1 MTDQVVQRLNAAL
14 DGRYRI
20 ERELGEGGMATV
32 YLADDLK
39 HNRKVALKVLK
50 PELAAVVGA
59 DRFLTEIE
67 TTANLQHPHIL
78 PLFDSGEADSFLF
91 YVMPY
96 VDGETLRD
104 RLERERQLPVHEA
117 VGMTV
122 SLAGAL
128 EHAHRKGVI
137 HRDIKPANILL
148 QDGQPVIAD
157 FGIALAVGSAGGARL
172 TETGLSV
179 GTPYYMSPEQATG
192 DQHVGPQSD
201 IYALTCVL
209 YEMLVGEPPF
219 PGQTAQ
225 AVLGR
230 IISGEYTPV
239 ARHRPSIPP
248 NVDAAIRKGLEKI
261 SADRFSTADEF
272 SRALQDPGFRHG
284 NVEAAAASA
293 GPWKGVAI
301 GTSVLAVIF
310 LSLMVW
316 AVTQDAPE
324 APVAWFG
331 VELPAGHD
339 PSLGFGTNVAISPDG
354 ETIVY
359 TGPSTEPGIPNQ
371 LWMRRRGSLDPV
383 PIAGTGYGYNPVFSP
398 DGARVAFQAQAPNV
412 IKVVGLTGAPPLT
425 VSPEG
430 IDVNSLA
437 WGDDGFIYT
446 DILQSEGNGLGRFP
460 EGGGAELERVT
471 TLDAGTGE
479 AFHAW
484 QQVLPGSRKMLATI
498 GYTPTSN
505 FSGYRIGLFDIE
517 SGERTI
523 VAAAVLAR
531 YSPTGDLLYITAD
544 GQLLAAEFDPESGEL
559 GAPAVIADGVA
570 VGAFGGADIALSGDG
585 TLVYMAGTLTAELGR
600 AVWVDRVG
608 TVTAV
613 DPSWQFDPGM
623 PEAALAV
630 SPDGTR
636 LAAKIST
643 EAGEDIW
650 VKELPDGPLSR
661 LTFDDGLDRRPRWS
675 ADGTRIFYNSDRNSD
690 AESGTHYDLWEQ
702 PADGTGTPQKIL
714 DLDASILEA
723 RRTPDES
730 MWVLRLGGL
739 SGLVGVRDLVGLRAG
754 ETETF
759 PVATESYDEKGV
771 ALSPTGRWVAYEST
785 ETGRDE
791 IYVRPFP
798 DAQGGK
804 WLVSVEGGF
813 NPKWAHSE
821 EEIFYVDGNGN
832 MVAVAVE
839 TDPTFRIGQ
848 RTTLFSL
855 PDRFLNGQPNYA
867 SWDVAPDDQRF
878 MMLQIGGG
886 DDGQVSELIIVQ
898 NFFRVLRERLG
909 S

>member
-1 MTDQVVQRLNAAL
+1 MSTDVIARLNAAL
-14 DGRYRI
+14 QGRY
-20 ERELGEGGMATV
+20 EVEGELGEGGMATV
-32 YLADDLK
+32 YLANDLK

-96 VDGETLRD
+96 VTGETLRD

-117 VGMTV
+117 VGIAV
-122 SLAGAL
+122 SMAGAL

-137 HRDIKPANILL
+137 HRDIKPANVLL

-230 IISGEYTPV
+230 IISGDYSPAT
-239 ARHRPSIPP
+239 AQRPSVPAHI
-248 NVDAAIRKGLEKI
+248 DATIRKGLEKI
-261 SADRFSTADEF
+261 SADRFATADEF
-272 SRALQDPGFRHG
+272 AKALQDPGFRHG
-284 NVEAAAASA
+284 NDGVAAGPV

-301 GTSVLAVIF
+301 GMSVTTVIF
-310 LSLMVW
+310 LSLMIW
-316 AVTQDAPE
+316 SLMQTPAE

-339 PSLGFGTNVAISPDG
+339 PALGFGANVAISPDG
-354 ETIVY
+354 EVIVY
-359 TGPSTEPGIPNQ
+359 TGPSTEAGVPMQ
-371 LWMRRRGSLDPV
+371 LWMRPRGSLEPT
-383 PIAGTGYGYNPVFSP
+383 PIAGTEYGYNPVFSP
-398 DGARVAFQAQAPNV
+398 EGDRIAFQTQAPNT
-412 IKVVGLTGAPPLT
+412 IKVVALTGAPPLT
-425 VSPEG
+425 VATEG
-430 IDVNSLA
+430 IDVNALS
-437 WGDDGFIYT
+437 WGDDGFLYT
-446 DILQSEGNGLGRFP
+446 DILQSD
-460 EGGGAELERVT
+460 GGGIGRLPATGGSAVERVT
-471 TLDAGTGE
+471 SLDAETEE

-498 GYTPTSN
+498 GYNPQGN
-505 FSGYRIGLFDIE
+505 FNGYRIALVDVE
-517 SGERTI
+517 SGEKSI
-523 VAAAVLAR
+523 VAAAVMAR
-531 YSPTGDLLYITAD
+531 YSPTGHLLYVTAD
-544 GQLLAAEFDPESGEL
+544 GQLLGADFDPESGEL

-570 VGAFGGADIALSGDG
+570 VGAFGGADIALAEDG
-585 TLVYMAGTLTAELGR
+585 TLVYMAGSLTSELGR
-600 AVWVDRVG
+600 AVWVDRSG
-608 TVTAV
+608 SVTPV
-613 DPSWQFDPGM
+613 DPDWQFDPGM
-623 PEAALAV
+623 PEASLAV

-643 EAGEDIW
+643 AAGEDIW

-661 LTFDDGLDRRPRWS
+661 LTFDDGIDRRPRWS
-675 ADGTRIFYNSDRNSD
+675 ADGIRIFYNSDREGEGGS
-690 AESGTHYDLWEQ
+690 HYDLWEQ
-702 PADGTGTPQKIL
+702 PSDGTGVPEKIL
-714 DLDASILEA
+714 DLEGSILEA

-730 MWVLRLGGL
+730 MYVLRLGGL
-739 SGLVGVRDLVGLRAG
+739 SGAVGVRDLVGLRVG

-771 ALSPTGRWVAYEST
+771 TLSPSGRWVAYEST

-791 IYVRPFP
+791 VYVRPFP

-804 WLVSVEGGF
+804 WLISVEGGF

-821 EEIFYVDGNGN
+821 EELFFVDGNGN
-832 MVAVAVE
+832 MVAVSVQTE
-839 TDPTFRIGQ
+839 PTFRVGE
-848 RTTLFSL
+848 RRTLFSL
-855 PDRFLNGQPNYA
+855 ADRFLNGQPNYA
-867 SWDVAPDDQRF
+867 SWDVAPDDERF

-886 DDGQVSELIIVQ
+886 DGNDVSELIVVQ
-898 NFFRVLRERLG
+898 NFFRVLRERVG

>member
-1 MTDQVVQRLNAAL
+1 MSTEILQRLNTAL
-14 DGRYRI
+14 QGRYAV

-32 YLADDLK
+32 FLADDLK

-117 VGMTV
+117 VAIAV

-128 EHAHRKGVI
+128 DHAHRKGVI

-230 IISGEYTPV
+230 IISGEYAPV
-239 ARHRPSIPP
+239 TRHRASVPP
-248 NVDAAIRKGLEKI
+248 NVDAAVRKGLEKI
-261 SADRFSTADEF
+261 SADRFATADEF

-284 NVEAAAASA
+284 TVETAVASA

-301 GTSVLAVIF
+301 GTSVLSVIF
-310 LSLMVW
+310 LSLMLW
-316 AVTQDAPE
+316 AVTRDAPE
-324 APVAWFG
+324 VPVAWFG
-331 VELPAGHD
+331 VQLPEGHD
-339 PSLGFGTNVAISPDG
+339 PARSYGANVAISPDG

-359 TGPSTEPGIPNQ
+359 VGPSDQPGVPIQ
-371 LWMRRRGSLDPV
+371 LWMRRRGALQPV
-383 PIAGTGYGYNPVFSP
+383 PLNGTEYGYNPVFSP
-398 DGARVAFQAQAPNV
+398 EGDRVAFHTSAPNS
-412 IKVVGLTGAPPLT
+412 IKVVALSGAPPLAVAT
-425 VSPEG
+425 EG
-430 IDVNSLA
+430 IDVNSLS
-437 WGDDGFIYT
+437 WGDDGYLYT
-446 DILQSEGNGLGRFP
+446 DLP
-460 EGGGAELERVT
+460 ATEGGGIGRIPAAGGTGPERVT
-471 TLDAGTGE
+471 ALDTASQE

-484 QQVLPGSRKMLATI
+484 QQVLPGSGKMLMTI
-498 GYTPTSN
+498 GYNPQGN
-505 FSGYRIGLFDIE
+505 FNGYRIALSDLE
-517 SGERTI
+517 SGETKVI
-523 VAAAVLAR
+523 AAAVMAR
-531 YSPTGDLLYITAD
+531 YSATGHLLYVTAD
-544 GQLLAAEFDPESGEL
+544 GQLLAAELDPEEGEL
-559 GAPAVIADGVA
+559 GAPVVIANGVA
-570 VGAFGGADIALSGDG
+570 VGGLGSADFAIADDG
-585 TLVYMAGTLTAELGR
+585 TLVYMAGTLTSDLGR
-600 AVWVDRVG
+600 AVWVDRTGV
-608 TVTAV
+608 VTPV
-613 DPSWQFDPGM
+613 DPNWQFDPGM
-623 PEAALAV
+623 PEAALV
-630 SPDGTR
+630 LSPDGAR
-636 LAAKIST
+636 LAAKIAT

-661 LTFDDGLDRRPRWS
+661 LTFDDGVDRRPRWS
-675 ADGTRIFYNSDRNSD
+675 ADGTQIFYTSDRD
-690 AESGTHYDLWEQ
+690 GESASHYDLWSQ
-702 PADGTGTPQKIL
+702 PADGTGTPEKIL
-714 DLDASILEA
+714 DLEGSILEA
-723 RRTPDES
+723 RQTPDGS
-730 MWVLRLGGL
+730 AYVLRLGGL
-739 SGLVGVRDLVGLRAG
+739 SGAVGVRDLVGLRVG

-771 ALSPTGRWVAYEST
+771 SLSPSGRWIAYEST

-791 IYVRPFP
+791 VYVRPFP

-804 WLVSVEGGF
+804 WQVSTEGGF

-821 EEIFYVDGNGN
+821 EELFFVDGNGN
-832 MVAVAVE
+832 MVVASVE
-839 TDPTFRIGQ
+839 TQPTFRVGQ
-848 RTTLFSL
+848 RRTLFSL
-855 PDRFLNGQPNYA
+855 TERFLNGQPNYA

-878 MMLQIGGG
+878 IMLQIGGG
-886 DDGQVSELIIVQ
+886 DESEVSELIVVQ
-898 NFFRVLRERLG
+898 NFFRVLRERIG
-909 S
+909 G

>member
-1 MTDQVVQRLNAAL
+1 MDVIPRLNAAL
-14 DGRYRI
+14 DGRYAI
-20 ERELGEGGMATV
+20 ERELGEGGMAMV
-32 YLADDLK
+32 YLADDVK

-117 VGMTV
+117 VAVAV
-122 SLAGAL
+122 SLAAAL
-128 EHAHRKGVI
+128 DHAHRKGVI

-201 IYALTCVL
+201 IYALACVL

-239 ARHRPSIPP
+239 TRHRPSVPP
-248 NVDAAIRKGLEKI
+248 NVDGAIRKGLEKI
-261 SADRFSTADEF
+261 SADRFATADEF
-272 SRALQDPGFRHG
+272 SRALQDAGFRHG
-284 NVEAAAASA
+284 NVGAAVGSP

-301 GTSVLAVIF
+301 GTSLLAVIF
-310 LSLMVW
+310 MGLMTW
-316 AVTQDAPE
+316 AVLQEPEE

-331 VELPAGHD
+331 VQLPEGHD
-339 PSLGFGTNVAISPDG
+339 PARSYGANVAISPDG
-354 ETIVY
+354 GTIVY
-359 TGPSTEPGIPNQ
+359 VGPSDQPGMPIQ
-371 LWMRRRGSLDPV
+371 LWMRSRGALEPR
-383 PIAGTGYGYNPVFSP
+383 PLNGTENGFNPVFAP
-398 DGARVAFQAQAPNV
+398 DGDRVAFHTPAPNQ
-412 IKVVGLTGAPPLT
+412 IKVVALSGAPPLAVAT
-425 VSPEG
+425 EG
-430 IDVNSLA
+430 VEVNALA
-437 WGDDGFIYT
+437 WGDDGFLYT
-446 DILQSEGNGLGRFP
+446 DLPQTEGGGIGRFP
-460 EGGGAELERVT
+460 ATGGSTIERVT
-471 TLDAGTGE
+471 NVDPETQE

-498 GYTPTSN
+498 GYNPQGN
-505 FSGYRIGLFDIE
+505 FNGYRIALFDLE
-517 SGERTI
+517 SGEKQI
-523 VAAAVLAR
+523 IAAAVMAR
-531 YSPTGDLLYITAD
+531 YSPSGHLLYVTAD
-544 GQLLAAEFDPESGEL
+544 GQLLAANFDPDEGVL
-559 GAPAVIADGVA
+559 GAPVVIADGVA
-570 VGAFGGADIALSGDG
+570 VGGFGSADFAIAKDG
-585 TLVYMAGTLTAELGR
+585 TLVYMAGTLTSDLGR
-600 AVWVDRVG
+600 AVWVDRAG
-608 TVTAV
+608 AVTPI

-623 PEAALAV
+623 PEASLAL
-630 SPDGTR
+630 SPDGSR

-661 LTFDDGLDRRPRWS
+661 LTFDDGVDRRPRWS
-675 ADGTRIFYNSDRNSD
+675 ADGTRIFYNSDRAGEAGS
-690 AESGTHYDLWEQ
+690 HYDLWSQ
-702 PADGTGTPQKIL
+702 PADGTGTPEKIL
-714 DLDASILEA
+714 DLEASILEA
-723 RRTPDES
+723 RRTLDES
-730 MWVLRLGGL
+730 MYVLRLGGL
-739 SGLVGVRDLVGLRAG
+739 SGAVGVRDLVGLRVG

-759 PVATESYDEKGV
+759 PVATEPYDEKGV
-771 ALSPTGRWVAYEST
+771 ALSPSGRWIAYEST

-791 IYVRPFP
+791 VYVRPFP

-804 WLVSVEGGF
+804 WQISTEGGF

-821 EEIFYVDGNGN
+821 EEIFFVDGNGN
-832 MVAVAVE
+832 MVAASVQTV
-839 TDPTFRIGQ
+839 PTFRVGQ
-848 RTTLFSL
+848 RRTLFSL
-855 PDRFLNGQPNYA
+855 AERFLNGQPNYA

-886 DDGQVSELIIVQ
+886 DASELSELIVVQ
-898 NFFRVLRERLG
+898 NFFRVLRERIG
-909 S
+909 R